1 MELDELLK
9 ELDVENGRYSADAY
23 RIVLRTVAVA
33 ATRRNHTRGEHVPPA
48 EFIRILLRIVT
59 ERYGVYAR
67 GLLREWG
74 IESARDIG
82 IIVHLLADKGML
94 AVSEEDTLDAF
105 EKALDLRAEM
115 DKPFVVSKPF
125 PEMPV
130 YHPPETIE

>member
-9 ELDVENGRYSADAY
+9 ELDVVNGRYSADAY

-33 ATRRNHTRGEHVPPA
+33 ASLRNHTRSEHVHPE
-48 EFIRILLRIVT
+48 EFIRILLKIVT
-59 ERYGVYAR
+59 ERYGAYAR

-74 IESARDIG
+74 IESSRDIG
-82 IIVHLLADKGML
+82 VIVHLLADKGML

-115 DKPFVVSKPF
+115 DKPFAVSRPF
-125 PEMPV
+125 PEMPII
-130 YHPPETIE
+130 HPPESVT

>member
-9 ELDVENGRYSADAY
+9 ELDVKNGRYSADAY
-23 RIVLRTVAVA
+23 RIVLRTVAIA
-33 ATRRNHTRGEHVPPA
+33 ASRRNYTRGEHVPPE

-67 GLLREWG
+67 GLLRQWG

-82 IIVHLLADKGML
+82 VIVHLLADKGML
-94 AVSEEDTLDAF
+94 AVSKEDTLDAF
-105 EKALDLRAEM
+105 EQAMDIRAEM

-130 YHPPETIE
+130 YHPPESIE